1 MRSCF
6 VKAAFS
12 QQCRFNF
19 LTINLCVCVG
29 GLGEEGPEERRAE
42 KDMYPEFSKEIS
54 EVPSAQK
61 LCPTYSTG
69 EPLRLVAHLGHR
81 CWFCRLPSH
90 QPSKHL
96 SSSTPSQ
103 AFLEV
108 SSHQLSPRDSS
119 LKSLALPCPG
129 FFLHLLVTIS
139 VLCFCS
145 ENAFRVPPFC
155 LTFLL
160 SILASLNLQGR
171 HLLPAVIALQVPLK
185 PDYPRR
191 AFLNTWREA
200 GVERHTRL
208 HLPIHKHPFVPSLLL
223 GQCLR
228 WTW

>member
-1 MRSCF
+1 MCVWEGWGRRGWRRGEQRRTCILL
-6 VKAAFS
+6 
-12 QQCRFNF
+12 NF
-19 LTINLCVCVG
+19 
-29 GLGEEGPEERRAE
+29 
-42 KDMYPEFSKEIS
+42 
-54 EVPSAQK
+54 QK
-61 LCPTYSTG
+61 KYLKFHLLKNYVLHIPLTG

-129 FFLHLLVTIS
+129 FFLHLLVTTS

-145 ENAFRVPPFC
+145 GNAFRVPPFC

>member
-1 MRSCF
+1 
-6 VKAAFS
+6 
-12 QQCRFNF
+12 
-19 LTINLCVCVG
+19 
-29 GLGEEGPEERRAE
+29 
-42 KDMYPEFSKEIS
+42 MYPPEFSKEIS
-54 EVPSAQK
+54 EVHLLKNYVLHIP
-61 LCPTYSTG
+61 LTG
-69 EPLRLVAHLGHR
+69 EPLRLVAHLGRR

-96 SSSTPSQ
+96 GGSTPSQ

-108 SSHQLSPRDSS
+108 SSHQLSPPDSS

-145 ENAFRVPPFC
+145 GNAFRVPPFR

-160 SILASLNLQGR
+160 SILASLNLQGKD
-171 HLLPAVIALQVPLK
+171 LLPAVIALQVPLK

-191 AFLNTWREA
+191 AFLNTWGEV

-208 HLPIHKHPFVPSLLL
+208 HLPIRKHPFVPSLSL